1 MQVELTPDQE
11 ASIVPAAVHFLRAL
25 TNSLGTEVGL
35 HVWNQINATIGNDIK
50 GKVFFAMLNGAA
62 GTSIILQG
70 VQTFTNK
77 VEVIRAIREVSG
89 LGLYNAKKVADA
101 LVAGQEQRIDSE
113 SFELRDHNI
122 KKLRAVGIH
131 AI

>member
-11 ASIVPAAVHFLRAL
+11 ASIIPAAVYFLRAL

-122 KKLRAVGIH
+122 KKLRAVGIY
-131 AI
+131 AV